1 MNKMSAY
8 DLMIQYAEKFK
19 INIDE
24 EKLDKFKKYKALIKE
39 WNEKINLTA
48 ITDEDDIIKKHF
60 IDSISVLESNVIK
73 NGMEIIDIGTGAGFP
88 GIPLK
93 IILPDSKILLVDSLN
108 KRVNFLNEVIRM
120 LELHGIEAIHG
131 RAEEVAKKPEYR
143 EKFNIVVSR
152 AVANMT
158 VLSEYCIPFA
168 KIGGYFIAMKGPS
181 SENEIEESKHAISIL
196 GGKIKNVVETRM
208 LQSDMNHRLVIVEK
222 VKSTMNKYPRNY
234 GQIEKKPLR

>member
-1 MNKMSAY
+1 MSAY

>member
-73 NGMEIIDIGTGAGFP
+73 NGMKIIDIGTGAGFP

>member
-1 MNKMSAY
+1 MSAY
-8 DLMIQYAEKFK
+8 DLMKQYAEKFK
-19 INIDE
+19 IHIDE
-24 EKLDKFKKYKALIKE
+24 EKLDKFKKYTALIKE

-73 NGMEIIDIGTGAGFP
+73 NGMKIIDIGTGAGFP

-93 IILPDSKILLVDSLN
+93 IILPDSNILLVDSLN

-143 EKFNIVVSR
+143 EQFNIVVSR

-181 SENEIEESKHAISIL
+181 SEDEIEESKPAISIL
-196 GGKIKNVVETRM
+196 GGKIKNVVETRI

-222 VKSTMNKYPRNY
+222 VKSTMNKYPRNP

>member
-1 MNKMSAY
+1 MSAY

-73 NGMEIIDIGTGAGFP
+73 NGMKIIDIGTGAGFP

>member
-1 MNKMSAY
+1 MSAY
-8 DLMIQYAEKFK
+8 DLMKQYAEKFK
-19 INIDE
+19 INIDD
-24 EKLDKFKKYKALIKE
+24 EKLDKFKKYTALIKE

-73 NGMEIIDIGTGAGFP
+73 SGMKIIDIGTGAGFP

-93 IILPDSKILLVDSLN
+93 IILPDCDILLVDSLN

-120 LELHGIEAIHG
+120 LELDGIEAIHG

-143 EKFNIVVSR
+143 EQFNIVVSR

-158 VLSEYCIPFA
+158 VLSEYCVPFA

-181 SENEIEESKHAISIL
+181 SENEIEESKGAIRIL

-208 LQSDMNHRLVIVEK
+208 LKSDMNHRLVIVEK
-222 VKSTMNKYPRNY
+222 VKSTMIKYPRNS

>member
-1 MNKMSAY
+1 MSAY
-8 DLMIQYAEKFK
+8 DLMIQYADKFK

-24 EKLDKFKKYKALIKE
+24 EKLDKFKKYTALIKE

-48 ITDEDDIIKKHF
+48 ITDEDDIIRKHF

-73 NGMEIIDIGTGAGFP
+73 NGMKIIDIGTGAGFP

-93 IILPDSKILLVDSLN
+93 IVLPDSNILLVDSLN

-120 LELHGIEAIHG
+120 LELHGIEAIHA
-131 RAEEVAKKPEYR
+131 RAEEAAKKPEYR
-143 EKFNIVVSR
+143 ENFNIVVSR
-152 AVANMT
+152 AVANMS